1 VGGVLDII
9 NVRAAPPTRAKAF
22 PGLCSLPADHT
33 TQAISSPSTACRHA
47 PHFSIYHPCAGV
59 SRHRPLDGAFYNGP
73 IVRTLKALIMLKN
86 QLRDPS
92 LLVERAYVNGAW
104 IEADDGATIDVTN
117 PTDGS
122 VIARVPALQAA
133 ETRRAIE
140 ASRARFVAWR
150 EVPAAERARYLE
162 VWFGL
167 IMENQEDLALI
178 MTTEQGKPLTESRG
192 EIAYG
197 ASFVKWFAEEARRVY
212 GDTIPSP
219 AADRR
224 ILVLKQPIGV
234 VAAITPWNFPNAM
247 ITRKCAPALAAGCT
261 VLVKPSEMTPL
272 SALALAVL
280 AERAGIPA
288 GVFNV
293 LTGLP
298 AGVGGEMTANPD
310 VRKLSFTG
318 STRIGQ
324 LLMSQCAATIKRL
337 SLELGGNAPFIVF
350 DDADLDLAIAGV
362 MQSKF
367 RNAGQTCVC
376 ANRILVQDGIYD
388 RFAERLCAAVA
399 ELKVG
404 NGLQSGVTIGP
415 LINAAAVDK
424 VARHINDALEKGAS
438 IAIGGVPQGEGL
450 YVQPTVLRDAN
461 ADMLLATEETFG
473 PVAPLFRFK
482 DEAEALTLAN
492 ATPYGLGA
500 YYFTQDM
507 RRAWR
512 MGERLEFGMVGLNTG
527 IISMEVA
534 PFGGM
539 KQSGT
544 GREGSKYGLDE
555 FLEVKAWHIGGLD

>member
-1 VGGVLDII
+1 
-9 NVRAAPPTRAKAF
+9 
-22 PGLCSLPADHT
+22 
-33 TQAISSPSTACRHA
+33 
-47 PHFSIYHPCAGV
+47 
-59 SRHRPLDGAFYNGP
+59 
-73 IVRTLKALIMLKN
+73 MLKE

-92 LLVERAYVNGAW
+92 LLVEKSYANGAW
-104 IEADDGATIDVTN
+104 IHADDGATLAVIN
-117 PTDGS
+117 PANGQTL
-122 VIARVPALQAA
+122 AQVPALGAS
-133 ETRRAIE
+133 ETRRAIAAAE
-140 ASRARFVAWR
+140 ASFQAWR
-150 EVPAAERARYLE
+150 EVPPAERARVLE
-162 VWFGL
+162 AWHQAIL
-167 IMENQEDLALI
+167 ANQDDLAVI
-178 MTTEQGKPLTESRG
+178 MSAEQGKPLAEAKG
-192 EIAYG
+192 EIGYG

-212 GDTIPSP
+212 GDTIPAPTS
-219 AADRR
+219 DRR
-224 ILVLKQPIGV
+224 ILVLKQPVGV

-261 VLVKPSEMTPL
+261 IVVKPSELTPL

-280 AERAGIPA
+280 AERVGIPA

-298 AGVGGEMTANPD
+298 AGVGSELTANPS

-318 STRIGQ
+318 STKVGQ

-350 DDADLDLAIAGV
+350 DDADLELAIQGV
-362 MQSKF
+362 MLSKF

-388 RFAERLCAAVA
+388 RFAERLSAEVA
-399 ELKVG
+399 KLKVG
-404 NGLQSGVTIGP
+404 DAFSPGVTLGP
-415 LINAAAVDK
+415 LINEAAVDK
-424 VARHINDALEKGAS
+424 VHRHIDDALAKGAS
-438 IAIGGVPQGEGL
+438 VITGGLPQRDGL
-450 YVQPTVLRDAN
+450 FVQPTVLRDASP
-461 ADMLLATEETFG
+461 DMLLASEETFG
-473 PVAPLFRFK
+473 PVAPLFRFT
-482 DEAEALTLAN
+482 EESEALEIAN

-512 MGERLEFGMVGLNTG
+512 VGERLEFGMVGLNTG

-555 FLEVKAWHIGGLD
+555 FLEIKAWHMGGLG

>member
-1 VGGVLDII
+1 MSALHRPRGQRRFRGFVAYLSI
-9 NVRAAPPTRAKAF
+9 TRH
-22 PGLCSLPADHT
+22 P
-33 TQAISSPSTACRHA
+33 AISSPSTACRHA
-47 PHFSIYHPCAGV
+47 PDFSIYHPCAGS
-59 SRHRPLDGAFYNGP
+59 SRHRPLDRAFYNGP
-73 IVRTLKALIMLKN
+73 IVRTLKALIMLKS

-117 PTDGS
+117 PADGS

-140 ASRARFVAWR
+140 AAQARFSAWR

-197 ASFVKWFAEEARRVY
+197 ASFVKWFAEEARRIY

-388 RFAERLCAAVA
+388 RFAERLSAAVA

-404 NGLQSGVTIGP
+404 DGLQSGVTIGP

-438 IAIGGVPQGEGL
+438 IAIGGAPQGEGL

-482 DEAEALTLAN
+482 DEAEALALAN

-512 MGERLEFGMVGLNTG
+512 VGERLEFGMVGLNTG